1 VDVRPFISSRA
12 ASFTEEQ
19 VQVEGVVLDYVFR
32 NPHVIV
38 YLNAIDDEGDE
49 VRWMV
54 QGSTATSFSY
64 IIYIYTLVL
73 KSLPKNE

>member
-1 VDVRPFISSRA
+1 M
-12 ASFTEEQ
+12 
-19 VQVEGVVLDYVFR
+19 EGVVLDYVFR

-73 KSLPKNE
+73 ESLPKNE